1 MTKLRALL
9 ARPDIVVA
17 PGIYDMISLRV
28 ADDVGFGCLYMT
40 GFGTVCSYAGQPDV
54 GIVTFSEML
63 GRVQTF
69 CRATATPVICDGDA
83 GFGGLVNVAH
93 AVRAYERAGAAAI
106 QLDDR
111 AVPTPAHTGRGQPVR
126 PLKEMVR
133 ALRVALD
140 SRATEDF
147 LVVARTYAR
156 TSVDLDEALRRA
168 EAYAQA
174 GADILFVQSPQSE
187 AELETIG
194 KSFDTPLL
202 VDMFEGLP
210 TQPIGLQRLQ
220 EMGYSIVIYPGTG
233 FCAAARALQDT
244 YAAMQRGRWMEDV
257 DHDGLYP
264 ISRLRTLM
272 GYDDLRQF
280 NERYA
285 ERDD

>member
-1 MTKLRALL
+1 MIRLRELLTK
-9 ARPDIVVA
+9 PEIVVA

-28 ADDVGFGCLYMT
+28 ADDVGFKCLYMT
-40 GFGTVCSYAGQPDV
+40 GFGTVCSSTGQPDV
-54 GIVTFSEML
+54 GLVTFSQML
-63 GRVQTF
+63 ERVQTF
-69 CRATATPVICDGDA
+69 CAATATPVICDGDA

-93 AVRAYERAGAAAI
+93 TVRAYERAGAAAI

-126 PLKEMVR
+126 PLQDMLRV
-133 ALRVALD
+133 LRVALD
-140 SRATEDF
+140 SRSSDDF
-147 LVVARTYAR
+147 LVIARTYAR

-174 GADILFVQSPQSE
+174 GADVLFIQSPQSE
-187 AELETIG
+187 AELEVIG

-210 TQPIGLQRLQ
+210 TAPIGLERLQ
-220 EMGYSIVIYPGTG
+220 EMGYAIVIYPGTG

-244 YAAMQRGRWMEDV
+244 YLAMQRGRWKEDV
-257 DHDGLYP
+257 DHNGLYP

-272 GYDDLRQF
+272 GYDGIRQF

-285 ERDD
+285 EHAD